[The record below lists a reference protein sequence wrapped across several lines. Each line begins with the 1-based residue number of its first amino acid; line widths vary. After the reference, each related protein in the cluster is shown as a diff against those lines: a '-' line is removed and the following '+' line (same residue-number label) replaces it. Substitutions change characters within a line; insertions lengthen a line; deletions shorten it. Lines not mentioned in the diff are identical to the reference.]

1 MPFKNLMV
9 HIDLDRPNDARIKI
23 AGSLA
28 ERCGAGVIGIAAC
41 RQVPFTYSDGYA
53 AGQLIEEER
62 KAIAGRMQT
71 AETRF
76 RSLLDGHA
84 KYVEWRCAI
93 GEPTEY
99 MLEQARAADL
109 VILGTGYRED
119 SFDPV
124 REIDPTN
131 FLAAVGRPIL
141 LVPHDVEKLVAKN
154 VLIAWKDTR
163 EARRAVF
170 DALPLLTLCENAIVA
185 QINEGSDPTAAETA
199 VNDVVVWLSR
209 HGIKA
214 RGLVPPLLDSVA
226 QQLDSLAW
234 EEGADLIVAGAYG
247 HSRFREWVLGGATR
261 DFMMRMPRCVLLAH

>member
-1 MPFKNLMV
+1 MAFKNLMV
-9 HIDLDRPNDARIKI
+9 HIDLDRPNDARVKI

-28 ERCGAGVIGIAAC
+28 ERCEAGVIGIAAC
-41 RQVPFTYSDGYA
+41 REVPFAYSDGYA
-53 AGQLIEEER
+53 ASQLIEEER
-62 KAIAGRMQT
+62 KAIAGRMKT

-84 KYVEWRCAI
+84 KFVEWRSAI
-93 GEPTEY
+93 DEPTDY
-99 MLEQARAADL
+99 ILQQARAADL
-109 VILGTGYRED
+109 VILGTGYREE

-124 REIDPTN
+124 RELDPTN

-141 LVPHDVEKLVAKN
+141 LVPHEVERLTAKN

-163 EARRAVF
+163 EARRAVL
-170 DALPLLTLCENAIVA
+170 DALPLLSLAENTIVA
-185 QINEGSDPTAAETA
+185 QINEGNDPTTAETA

-214 RGLVPPLLDSVA
+214 RGVVPPLLDSVA

>member
-1 MPFKNLMV
+1 MPFRSLMV

-41 RQVPFTYSDGYA
+41 RALPVAYSDGYA
-53 AGQLIEEER
+53 AGRLIEEER
-62 KAIAGRMQT
+62 KAIASRMKE

-76 RSLLDGHA
+76 RGLLGGHA
-84 KYVEWRCAI
+84 KFTEWRSAI

-99 MLEQARAADL
+99 ILDHARAADL
-109 VILGTGYRED
+109 IILGTGYREE
-119 SFDPV
+119 SFNPMREVDPAQ
-124 REIDPTN
+124 
-131 FLAAVGRPIL
+131 FLAAAGRPIL
-141 LVPHDVEKLVAKN
+141 LVPHDVERLTAKN

-163 EARRAVF
+163 EARRAVLN
-170 DALPLLTLCENAIVA
+170 ALPLLSLCENAIVA
-185 QINEGSDPTAAETA
+185 QISEGNDPTTAETA

-214 RGLVPPLLDSVA
+214 RGLAPSLLESVA
-226 QQLDSLAW
+226 QQLDSLAI
-234 EEGADLIVAGAYG
+234 EEDADLIVAGAYG